1 MSAPILALV
10 YLALATWTTFIAT
23 YWALARWWES
33 EIGRNVMG
41 VAVVIWGLLALIA
54 AQQTWP
60 DYGLRAHA
68 QALIYGGAVAFGA
81 QRTVQMVRAQRH
93 RRRTRR

>member
-1 MSAPILALV
+1 MSAPILILV
-10 YLALATWTTFIAT
+10 YLALGTWTTFIAS

-41 VAVVIWGLLALIA
+41 VAVVVWGLLALIA

-60 DYGLRAHA
+60 DYALRTYA
-68 QALIYGGAVAFGA
+68 QAVVYGGAVAFGV
-81 QRTVQMVRAQRH
+81 QRTVQMVRAQRD
-93 RRRTRR
+93 RREVRR